1 MSITFLSRHV
11 AKAGDTLES
20 LVSEYRLSSWRAI
33 ADIEANLP
41 LRGQLVV
48 RGVLPLGLMIS
59 IPPNAGDLL
68 KERLYLLHRV
78 RPAFLAHFDEQALH
92 AEQSLGASL
101 LKAKAPDG
109 TEGVAEVLSAMQN
122 DVNQVIEDLA
132 RQTWPLVSI
141 CVGMTHTHVAERI
154 DKLAAGTMGDSLCGL
169 YWAISPPILGLWQQL
184 WELDIWVGKWQGLD
198 SGAAWQMVQQFQ
210 NTVRSLVVQ
219 QIDKRIRDAQKL
231 ERDLLQEGYQ

>member
-11 AKAGDTLES
+11 AKSGDTLES

-33 ADIEANLP
+33 ADIEANLS

-48 RGVLPLGLMIS
+48 RGTLPLGLMIS
-59 IPPNAGDLL
+59 IPPNAGELL

-78 RPAFLAHFDEQALH
+78 RPAFLSHFDGQALH
-92 AEQSLGASL
+92 AEQKLGASL
-101 LKAKAPDG
+101 LKAKAPDEAQG
-109 TEGVAEVLSAMQN
+109 LAEVLATMQKEI
-122 DVNQVIEDLA
+122 DLTIENLA

-154 DKLAAGTMGDSLCGL
+154 DKLAAGTLGDSQCGL

-184 WELDIWVGKWQGLD
+184 WDLDTWLGKWQGLD
-198 SGAAWQMVQQFQ
+198 SGAAWQLVQQFQ

>member
-1 MSITFLSRHV
+1 MSIKFLSRHV
-11 AKAGDTLES
+11 AKPGDTLES

-33 ADIEANLP
+33 ADIQANLP
-41 LRGQLVV
+41 LRGQLVI
-48 RGVLPLGLMIS
+48 RGTLPLGLMIS
-59 IPPNAGDLL
+59 IPPNAGELL

-78 RPAFLAHFDEQALH
+78 RPAFLAHFDGQALQ
-92 AEQSLGASL
+92 AEQILGASL
-101 LKAKAPDG
+101 LNARAPDEA
-109 TEGVAEVLSAMQN
+109 EGVAEVLAAMQKEV
-122 DVNQVIEDLA
+122 DLTIEDLA

-154 DKLAAGTMGDSLCGL
+154 DQLAAGTLSDSLCGL

-184 WELDIWVGKWQGLD
+184 WELDTWVGKWQGLD
-198 SGAAWQMVQQFQ
+198 SGAAWQRVQQFQ

-231 ERDLLQEGYQ
+231 ERDLFQEGYS